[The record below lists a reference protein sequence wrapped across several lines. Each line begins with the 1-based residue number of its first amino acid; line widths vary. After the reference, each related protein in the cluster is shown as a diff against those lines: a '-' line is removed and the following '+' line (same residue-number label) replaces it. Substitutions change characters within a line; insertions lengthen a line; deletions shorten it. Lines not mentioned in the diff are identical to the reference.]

1 MLGAALAHAGE
12 PRDLNALARSILG
25 RGQGVDVETADG
37 TVLLAQAA
45 DIAVHPASVSKIP
58 TSLALL
64 RRFGAEYRFVTTFAA
79 SGPVHDGVLAG
90 DLTVQ
95 SEGDP
100 SFVDENAL
108 LVVERLRALGIQRIS
123 GGLRIQGDFTFDWK
137 PDTDGERLRLA
148 MSGTV
153 PAAAWDAVRAL
164 PSIASDDATPPRI
177 DMAGA
182 ADADAA
188 PLQPLH
194 TLQPLVIHRSQPLLA
209 LAKSLN
215 DYSNNIF
222 KPLADAAG
230 GAGAVQ
236 ALARSVVPPARR
248 EEIVLGDGAGT
259 DPTNRLSPRAAVSLL
274 RALARELAASRHGLV
289 DILPVAGVDQGTL
302 HERLSAADETGRV
315 VGKTGTYGDYGASA
329 LVGAIRSADRGVVY
343 FAILN
348 HDLPVPEARRR
359 QDRLVRALLLRLHG
373 LPWPY
378 QPDLRPAVARA
389 ELQSA
394 DHDRTGASR

>member
-194 TLQPLVIHRSQPLLA
+194 TLQPLVIHRSQP
-209 LAKSLN
+209 SRW
-215 DYSNNIF
+215 
-222 KPLADAAG
+222 PMRPV
-230 GAGAVQ
+230 VQ
-236 ALARSVVPPARR
+236 ARCRHWPAAWCRRRGAKRSCWAMAPAPIRPIGSVR
-248 EEIVLGDGAGT
+248 A
-259 DPTNRLSPRAAVSLL
+259 PRSACCAHWHASWRRAATGWWTSCRS
-274 RALARELAASRHGLV
+274 RAWTRARCM
-289 DILPVAGVDQGTL
+289 
-302 HERLSAADETGRV
+302 SA
-315 VGKTGTYGDYGASA
+315 
-329 LVGAIRSADRGVVY
+329 
-343 FAILN
+343 
-348 HDLPVPEARRR
+348 
-359 QDRLVRALLLRLHG
+359 
-373 LPWPY
+373 
-378 QPDLRPAVARA
+378 
-389 ELQSA
+389 
-394 DHDRTGASR
+394 